1 MPTNNNYWEIINLSL
16 IILSIPLGI
25 LLVFI
30 SRKRDKFVV
39 VSKERIS
46 SISRRI
52 LAYVIDLVI
61 CANIGYWIYK
71 YSFYIQ
77 NNISIFAY
85 LISYLSIVFFYFTLT
100 ESSRLQGTLGKY
112 SLGIKIARNDGGKIS
127 FMLSATRLI
136 LNVFFNTVFPLT
148 PAVIFFSTHK
158 QCAHDIITN
167 TIVVKHNT

>member
-1 MPTNNNYWEIINLSL
+1 MSTNNNYWEIINLSL

-30 SRKRDKFVV
+30 SRKRDKFIV
-39 VSKERIS
+39 VSKEKIS

-77 NNISIFAY
+77 NNISIFVY
-85 LISYLSIVFFYFTLT
+85 LISYFSIVFFYVTLT

-112 SLGIKIARNDGGKIS
+112 SVGIKIARNDGGKIS
-127 FMLSATRLI
+127 FMLSAARLI
-136 LNVFFNTVFPLT
+136 LNVFFNTVFPLI
-148 PAVIFFSTHK
+148 PAVIFFSKHK

-167 TIVVKHNT
+167 TIVVKHNI